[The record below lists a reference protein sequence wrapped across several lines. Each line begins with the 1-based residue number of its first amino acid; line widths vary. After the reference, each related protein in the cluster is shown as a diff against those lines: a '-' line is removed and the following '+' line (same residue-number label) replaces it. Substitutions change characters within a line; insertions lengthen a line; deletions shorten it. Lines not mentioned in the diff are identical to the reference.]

1 MASLL
6 GAHAHLAQRRGRAVR
21 YPPDVSPFAALP
33 PDADEADWA
42 DLAALTT
49 PSPSGDGCTCK
60 GPQPS
65 NSSASCFSDGS
76 PDRIS
81 SARRGRGGS
90 GDDVS
95 GAKRGGAREPDEVL
109 LSEMPR
115 DVPDAW
121 VRVGPMLPGVQM
133 VDESVDAHPSEKAL
147 VLGPG
152 DVDDMVALARATRPG
167 PFAPSTRLMG
177 RYLGI
182 RRDGVLVAMAGERMR
197 PAGWVEVSAVCTHPS
212 VRGEGLGSELV
223 RAVVAG
229 VRADGSRALLHVEDG
244 SPARRLYER
253 LGFRVRRT
261 VELHRLRAPSSGVEG
276 EGEGAGR
283 RG

>member
-21 YPPDVSPFAALP
+21 YRPDVSPFAALP

-49 PSPSGDGCTCK
+49 PSPSGDGC
-60 GPQPS
+60 
-65 NSSASCFSDGS
+65 SCDA
-76 PDRIS
+76 
-81 SARRGRGGS
+81 SARCCGRDSPG
-90 GDDVS
+90 DVS
-95 GAKRGGAREPDEVL
+95 NARCERAQEPDEVL
-109 LSEMPR
+109 LSEMPHH
-115 DVPDAW
+115 VPDAW

-133 VDESVDAHPSEKAL
+133 VDDEVDARPSEQAV
-147 VLGPG
+147 VLGPD
-152 DVDDMVALARATRPG
+152 DVDAMVALARATRPG
-167 PFAPSTRLMG
+167 PFEPGTRLMG
-177 RYLGI
+177 RYLGV
-182 RRDGVLVAMAGERMR
+182 RRDGMLVAMAGERMR
-197 PAGWVEVSAVCTHPS
+197 PAGWVEVSAVAAHPS

-229 VRADGSRALLHVEDG
+229 VRADGHRALLHVEDD

-253 LGFRVRRT
+253 LGFRVRRP
-261 VELHRLRAPSSGVEG
+261 VELHRLRAPSSRAEG
-276 EGEGAGR
+276 ESE